1 MRRAFFPCQKNSS
14 DCIFGRG
21 RKDRIHSI
29 SGGGNR
35 EEPSSPTPR
44 KKYWIVGGA
53 IVAGI
58 GILLG
63 GTLLWPTGEK
73 AHLRESREALLRVQ
87 PPPPPPPGRVVAG
100 KISKGQNLSTALRSQ
115 GLPKDL
121 VETICRHLKSVVN
134 LRRVKPGDA
143 FEVRLNPEGQFL
155 NLLYTAGPLDIYQL
169 SLTPAGEWLAVKKE
183 VAVDKYWVRVSGEIL
198 TSLFDAMDQAGERDP
213 LVMNFADIFAW
224 EIDFHTDPQPGDRF
238 EMVVEKYYVGDA
250 FVRYGRLLY
259 AVYEREN
266 RKHQAVY
273 FEPAA
278 GKGDYYTLQGESL
291 RKALLRSPLKFT
303 RISSGYSRSRPHPIL
318 GGNRPHLGIDYAA
331 PVGTPIWAVAD
342 GTVVSCGWNGGYG
355 KQITIKH
362 PKGYQSLYGHLSGF
376 ASGIAKGRSVRQKQ
390 VIGFVGATGL
400 ATGPHLDFRLQK
412 NGVYR
417 NPLKEISPRALSL
430 TEEEM
435 PGFQRGLD
443 PFVRWVSDSSA
454 SPVQKI
460 ASLTNWELEN
470 LSLRKRK

>member
-1 MRRAFFPCQKNSS
+1 MILAVT
-14 DCIFGRG
+14 GL
-21 RKDRIHSI
+21 
-29 SGGGNR
+29 
-35 EEPSSPTPR
+35 
-44 KKYWIVGGA
+44 
-53 IVAGI
+53 
-58 GILLG
+58 LLG
-63 GTLLWPTGEK
+63 GYLLWPTGEK
-73 AHLRESREALLRVQ
+73 PRLPESQETLLRFQ
-87 PPPPPPPGRVVAG
+87 PPPPPPPDRVVAG
-100 KISKGQNLSTALRSQ
+100 KISRGQNLSSALRSQ

-121 VETICRHLKSVVN
+121 VETLCGHLKSVVN
-134 LRRVKPGDA
+134 LRRVKPGEA
-143 FEVRLNPEGQFL
+143 FEIRLNPQGRFL
-155 NLLYTAGPLDIYQL
+155 NLLYTASPLDIYQL

-198 TSLFDAMDQAGERDP
+198 TNLFDAMDQAGEGDP
-213 LVMNFADIFAW
+213 LVMDFAGVFAW

-250 FVRYGRLLY
+250 FVRYGRILY
-259 AVYEREN
+259 AEYEREN

-278 GKGDYYTLQGESL
+278 QNGDYYTPQGESL

-318 GGNRPHLGIDYAA
+318 GGNRPHLGVDYAA

-355 KQITIKH
+355 KQVAIRH
-362 PKGYQSLYGHLSGF
+362 PKGYQSFYGHLSGF

-390 VIGFVGATGL
+390 VIGYVGATGL

-417 NPLKEISPRALSL
+417 NPLKEISPRAPSLSK
-430 TEEEM
+430 EQM
-435 PGFQRGLD
+435 PEFQKGLGPLILWVRD
-443 PFVRWVSDSSA
+443 PSA
-454 SPVQKI
+454 SPYRKI

-470 LSLRKRK
+470 TFLGRRR